1 MLLFSVNILV
11 NSGKPG
17 TFLSPPLI
25 ALLLIAHALP
35 VVLFRQGIVF
45 PYFGP
50 VAVAWLSCA
59 GAATPSANR
68 APATL
73 IR

>member
-1 MLLFSVNILV
+1 MAFALLAGWMSYAAAF
-11 NSGKPG
+11 
-17 TFLSPPLI
+17 

-35 VVLFRQGIVF
+35 VILFRQGIVF

-59 GAATPSANR
+59 SAATFQVFFVE
-68 APATL
+68 APA
-73 IR
+73 